1 MKYREHYINKSAS
14 TLPKYNKH
22 HSKDISLRN
31 SNMSLYELPDKT
43 IVCKIFTEDE
53 LHLLEDKIHLTQDE
67 MPSLTEAETH
77 YFNKLL
83 GIEPT
88 SRTNG

>member
-31 SNMSLYELPDKT
+31 SNMSLYDLPAKT
-43 IVCKIFTEDE
+43 IVC
-53 LHLLEDKIHLTQDE
+53 
-67 MPSLTEAETH
+67 
-77 YFNKLL
+77 
-83 GIEPT
+83 
-88 SRTNG
+88 